1 MGTLYVVGTPI
12 GNLEDMTLRAIRTLR
27 EVRLIAAE
35 DTRSARV
42 LLTHFDIH
50 TPVISFFE
58 HNQRA
63 RLASVLEALAV
74 GDVALISEAGMPGL
88 SDPGYL
94 LVREAIAAG
103 YPVTP
108 IPGPTAAI
116 TALVV
121 SGLPSDR
128 FLFLGFPPRRS
139 AERQRWLADVAR
151 EPGTLVLYEAPH
163 RLCATLADVVAMLGD
178 RQVAVAEELT
188 KRFESVW
195 RGEAS
200 AALAHFTAHPPRGEF
215 TLVIAGAAAP
225 LAEEAWPRAR
235 LEEAVDLLAAE
246 GIAPATAARV
256 LGRLTGLS
264 RRELYQLILER
275 QADAGGEAR
284 APDAG

>member
-163 RLCATLADVVAMLGD
+163 RLCATLADVVAVLGD

-225 LAEEAWPRAR
+225 RAEEAWPRAR

>member
-12 GNLEDMTLRAIRTLR
+12 GNLEDMTLRAIRILR

-50 TPVISFFE
+50 TPLISFFE

-63 RLASVLEALAV
+63 RLASVLETLAA

-94 LVREAIAAG
+94 LVREAITAG
-103 YPVTP
+103 YPVVP

-139 AERQRWLADVAR
+139 VERQRWLADVAR

-163 RLCATLADVVAMLGD
+163 RLCATLADVVAVLGD

-195 RGEAS
+195 RGAAS

-215 TLVIAGAAAP
+215 TLVIAGAPATS
-225 LAEEAWPRAR
+225 AEEAWPRAR
-235 LEEAVDLLAAE
+235 LEEAVDLFAAE
-246 GIAPATAARV
+246 GIAPATTARI

-264 RRELYQLILER
+264 RRELYQLIL
-275 QADAGGEAR
+275 AR
-284 APDAG
+284 DE

>member
-35 DTRSARV
+35 DTRAARV

-58 HNQRA
+58 HNQLA
-63 RLASVLEALAV
+63 RLASVLEALAA

-94 LVREAIAAG
+94 LVRKAIAAG
-103 YPVTP
+103 YAVTP

-116 TALVV
+116 TALIV

-139 AERQRWLADVAR
+139 AERQRWLAGVAR

-163 RLCATLADVVAMLGD
+163 RLCATLADVLAVLGD

-195 RGEAS
+195 RGETS

-215 TLVIAGAAAP
+215 TLVIAGASAP
-225 LAEEAWPRAR
+225 SAEEAWPRAR

-256 LGRLTGLS
+256 LARLTGLS
-264 RRELYQLILER
+264 RRELYPLILAR
-275 QADAGGEAR
+275 QTGAGEEVRSPG
-284 APDAG
+284 DD